1 MADDK
6 KKKLTPI
13 DLVGI
18 GKLLAYLVA
27 ENVISCDER
36 DRIIQ
41 RIRRDNDLT
50 DPAFSYL
57 AEKRKSKEDA
67 LKRIIYEKSFE
78 ILHSKYNEEYISL
91 TEIAQAHSKDA
102 PGYVIQSWMRS
113 GNTLAFLNLWEKENN
128 PDYCEAAYME
138 LMEKKKAASFTLTPK
153 LWINQT
159 KALGLM
165 SKQGKS
171 GGTFAHPLIACEF
184 ASWLTPEFKILLLKL
199 SLGIKQLR
207 QE

>member
-41 RIRRDNDLT
+41 QIRRDNDLT

-57 AEKRKSKEDA
+57 TEERKSEENT
-67 LKRIIYEKSFE
+67 LKRVVHENPFKT
-78 ILHSKYNEEYISL
+78 LRVKPNEEYISL
-91 TEIAQAHSKDA
+91 TEIARAHSEDA
-102 PGYVIQSWMRS
+102 PGYI
-113 GNTLAFLNLWEKENN
+113 
-128 PDYCEAAYME
+128 
-138 LMEKKKAASFTLTPK
+138 
-153 LWINQT
+153 I
-159 KALGLM
+159 
-165 SKQGKS
+165 
-171 GGTFAHPLIACEF
+171 
-184 ASWLTPEFKILLLKL
+184 
-199 SLGIKQLR
+199 
-207 QE
+207 

>member
-18 GKLLAYLVA
+18 GKLLAHLVA
-27 ENVISCDER
+27 ENVITCDER

-41 RIRRDNDLT
+41 RIRRDNNLT

-57 AEKRKSKEDA
+57 AESRKGKEKT
-67 LKRIIYEKSFE
+67 LQQVIPGKFSETSRVKP
-78 ILHSKYNEEYISL
+78 NEEYISL
-91 TEIAQAHSKDA
+91 TEIARAHSKDA

-128 PDYCEAAYME
+128 PDYCEDAYME

-165 SKQGKS
+165 SKQGKF
-171 GGTFAHPLIACEF
+171 GGTFAHPMIACEF

-199 SLGIKQLR
+199 SLEIKQLR
-207 QE
+207 